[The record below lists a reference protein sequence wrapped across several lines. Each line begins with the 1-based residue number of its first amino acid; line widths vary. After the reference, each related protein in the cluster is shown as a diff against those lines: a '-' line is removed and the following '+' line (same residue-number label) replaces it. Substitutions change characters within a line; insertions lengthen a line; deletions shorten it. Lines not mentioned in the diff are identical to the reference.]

1 MGYSSQ
7 ISKLSIE
14 LSLAAAGTYHIK
26 FGATWGTA
34 IKDAFWNFTLT
45 QAVPAGGLLSGFES
59 MPDAATGTW
68 RVKSWVNGSA
78 AAPIETVVLASGE
91 VGTSLGVMQ
100 LHSSTAILNSMQNVG
115 YGSARWSKSAFRQ
128 YLNKAGASWFVP
140 NTDSFDPTNT
150 PKNLS
155 GCRRLGDKRA

>member
-1 MGYSSQ
+1 MEKIQFSNFQAFYRAVSG
-7 ISKLSIE
+7 L
-14 LSLAAAGTYHIK
+14 AAGTYHIK

-140 NTDSFDPTNT
+140 NTDSIRNHIS
-150 PKNLS
+150 L
-155 GCRRLGDKRA
+155 